1 MPEGVEVK
9 IEGMDELIKKL
20 DKLGKMSTI
29 HAGMKAAANILKGL
43 MTVYPDETAANF
55 PDGPGSSWYQRGKGS
70 LYWRIRDNAR
80 VSYGKK
86 SEVLSSKWTM
96 KYNESKSEA
105 TIGTNVSYAKF
116 VQGPKGTQAK
126 AMAKIGWRGVDV
138 VANKELPRI
147 QEMLFAAVKR
157 AIGAA

>member
-29 HAGMKAAANILKGL
+29 HAGMKAAANVLKGL
-43 MTVYPDETAANF
+43 MTVYPAATIANS
-55 PDGPGSSWYQRGKGS
+55 PSNPSGQWYQRGWGVRYKGGGGRQTS
-70 LYWRIRDNAR
+70 ETL
-80 VSYGKK
+80 GKK
-86 SEVLSSKWTM
+86 WTSKYDQY
-96 KYNESKSEA
+96 KFEA
-105 TIGTNVSYAKF
+105 IIGNNASYSPF

-126 AMAKIGWRGVDV
+126 AMAKIGWQGVDT

-147 QEMLFAAVKR
+147 QEELFKAVKR